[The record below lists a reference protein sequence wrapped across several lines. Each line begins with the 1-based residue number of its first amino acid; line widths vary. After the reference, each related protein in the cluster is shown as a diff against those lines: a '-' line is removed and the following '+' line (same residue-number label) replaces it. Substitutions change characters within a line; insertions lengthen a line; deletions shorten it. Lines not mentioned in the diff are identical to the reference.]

1 MAKRGNKKLTTY
13 AILGAGALAVGGIV
27 YYTLSSGMLAG
38 GAPEPAIEPAPAAPQ
53 EIPGITDYPTLT
65 ETLNAPAPMLPSE
78 TPPTTTKT
86 KKPVT
91 TTTPTLPKCPAGFTG
106 TYPDCIAP
114 VPTYKCP
121 TGWTGQYPN
130 CNPPATTVPTCPVG
144 WSGAYPNCIPPTPKC
159 PTGWSGTYPA
169 CVPPT
174 PTPTPTPKPSTCRAN
189 PTVCKNQ
196 YYGKCNTE
204 CKNPTSSVCKACRCA
219 CEGVSSS
226 LALAF
231 VGSRVSDDGVEDR
244 AYYVTPM
251 LGW

>member
-1 MAKRGNKKLTTY
+1 
-13 AILGAGALAVGGIV
+13 
-27 YYTLSSGMLAG
+27 MLAG
-38 GAPEPAIEPAPAAPQ
+38 GAPEPAPVEAPVAPQ

-78 TPPTTTKT
+78 TPPTTTTTKT

-91 TTTPTLPKCPAGFTG
+91 TVTQTLPKCPAGFTG

-114 VPTYKCP
+114 VPAYKCP
-121 TGWTGQYPN
+121 TGWTGTYPN
-130 CNPPATTVPTCPVG
+130 CNPPATTVQTCPVG
-144 WSGAYPNCIPPTPKC
+144 WTGAYPNCIPPQPKC
-159 PTGWSGTYPA
+159 PTGWTGTYPA
-169 CVPPT
+169 CQPPAPVYKCPTGYTGTYPNCVPPAPAT
-174 PTPTPTPKPSTCRAN
+174 PPPPSSTCVRNA
-189 PTVCKNQ
+189 TVCKNQ

-204 CKNPTSSVCKACRCA
+204 CRNPSSSACKACRCA

-231 VGSRVSDDGVEDR
+231 AGSRVSDDGVEDR